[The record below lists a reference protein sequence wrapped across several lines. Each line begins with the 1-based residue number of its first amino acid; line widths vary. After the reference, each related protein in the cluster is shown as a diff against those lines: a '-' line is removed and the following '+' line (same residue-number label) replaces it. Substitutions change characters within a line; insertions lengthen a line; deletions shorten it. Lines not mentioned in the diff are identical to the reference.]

1 MMHNIFTR
9 PPRVPFVVLAVLIV
23 ASLACSTTIGGAGAE
38 EAGETGDQPVGG
50 PAVEQT
56 EEPPEEKPTAVPP
69 PEATGEPVE
78 EPPVEPTKEPEQ
90 PEPPEP
96 TAEPEAVGINV
107 DNVRDIR
114 ERRQIIASASLLS
127 ASAFSPT
134 GHHAVSF
141 GYDKIVRVWDA
152 DTGDLVTELLGHSDW
167 GIGLAY
173 SPDGTMLVSGG
184 RGGDVIMW
192 EMPRGSLITR
202 LKVPAVRVYDVAW
215 TPSGD
220 RFAVGGESSSRVT
233 VFDRSGAQLGEVK
246 SGSGWVWSVA
256 FSDAYL
262 AAASDSGTIYIY
274 NTGDLGSVEEIPYSG
289 QTPAR
294 GLAFSPDGSLLA
306 GCYRDGMLNIW
317 NTADW
322 SLEKTIEAHPDSKC
336 MDGVFSLNGDLYFSV
351 GDDGRLYAWNV
362 KTGAA
367 LKMLEFDT
375 LIWSVSLSGDG
386 TLLALSMD
394 NGIVRIVGLP
404 E

>member
-9 PPRVPFVVLAVLIV
+9 PPRVLIVVLAVLMI
-23 ASLACSTTIGGAGAE
+23 ASLACSTAIGGAGIE
-38 EAGETGDQPVGG
+38 ETGETGDRPSGET
-50 PAVEQT
+50 AVEQT
-56 EEPPEEKPTAVPP
+56 EEPPQEEPTAVPP
-69 PEATGEPVE
+69 PEAAGEPVE
-78 EPPVEPTKEPEQ
+78 ETPVEPGEEPAP
-90 PEPPEP
+90 PEPTEP
-96 TAEPEAVGINV
+96 TAEPVAVGINA

-134 GHHAVSF
+134 EHHAVSF

-152 DTGDLVTELLGHSDW
+152 DTGDLVAELLGHSDW
-167 GIGLAY
+167 GIGMAY

-220 RFAVGGESSSRVT
+220 RFAVGGEASSRVT
-233 VFDRSGAQLGEVK
+233 VFDSSGAQLGEVK

-262 AAASDSGTIYIY
+262 AASSDSGTIYIY
-274 NTGDLGSVEEIPYSG
+274 DTGDLGSVEEIPYSG

-294 GLAFSPDGSLLA
+294 GLTFSPDGSLLA

-336 MDGVFSLNGDLYFSV
+336 MDGVFSLGGDLYFSV